1 MFFEIISIYLDV
13 RAKPNGKVREPD
25 HTGGVAGESNE
36 LGFIEV
42 FRDIS
47 ESLKIIHSNITKEF
61 CLRKPMKG
69 TFMHTLKK

>member
-1 MFFEIISIYLDV
+1 MTAYLDI
-13 RAKPNGKVREPD
+13 RTKPDGQVGQPD
-25 HTGGVAGESNE
+25 NTGGVAGESNE

-47 ESLKIIHSNITKEF
+47 ESLKMIHSNITKEF